1 MRGGGDGRGQ
11 GRDHDAVAPCL
22 LGLVHRRVG
31 AFEGAFHALACAQR
45 GDARAEGDHHLL
57 LVGHEEFAR
66 EFALQAHQGLV
77 GVVLGGFG
85 QQDDELFAAEA
96 RQHVLRAQVL
106 AHDAGQVDERVVA
119 GLVAEAV
126 VELLEVVD
134 VEQGDREP
142 AAAALGA
149 CGFGLEHFFEATAVE
164 RAGELVVAHQ
174 AAGFLEL
181 GLQGGDAL
189 LDFARLLARGE
200 QFVARAARFFLDAAR
215 LGHHLVEQGADLG
228 NVAGLGDALGAA
240 ADAVVVGAG
249 ALGEARELVDETGEH
264 VAQVALGLGQGVL
277 ELTLLEDE
285 LLEPAAGVVEL
296 ARVGLGVD
304 DLAQHLDL
312 AAQPLVV
319 EHELV
324 DVAQEQTQEFEQAG
338 AHLGVVCGGE
348 LDFAG
353 ERAQLLAELLQPL
366 DRVIAL
372 E

>member
-1 MRGGGDGRGQ
+1 M
-11 GRDHDAVAPCL
+11 
-22 LGLVHRRVG
+22 
-31 AFEGAFHALACAQR
+31 
-45 GDARAEGDHHLL
+45 
-57 LVGHEEFAR
+57 
-66 EFALQAHQGLV
+66 
-77 GVVLGGFG
+77 
-85 QQDDELFAAEA
+85 
-96 RQHVLRAQVL
+96 
-106 AHDAGQVDERVVA
+106 
-119 GLVAEAV
+119 
-126 VELLEVVD
+126 
-134 VEQGDREP
+134 
-142 AAAALGA
+142 
-149 CGFGLEHFFEATAVE
+149 
-164 RAGELVVAHQ
+164 AHQ

-189 LDFARLLARGE
+189 LGFAGLLARGQ
-200 QFVARAARFFLDAAR
+200 QFVARAAGFFLDGAR
-215 LGHHLVEQGADLG
+215 LGHHLVEQRADLG
-228 NVAGLGDALGAA
+228 DVAGLGDALRAV

-277 ELTLLEDE
+277 ELALLEDE

-366 DRVIAL
+366 NAVALGELAGQGERCLLQGRVLGEQGGDGLAIAQAQQVAQGVGGL
-372 E
+372 RAWAGGGGRGGGGRRGLCGRGRCAGPGVGLCGGGLRAAFGRSSGRLAGSGFCRARLVVGGGLAPAAQQALQAGV